1 MGEGGGT
8 HTPTAA
14 LEATVN
20 SLNLSKQHPPP
31 PPYMRNKNGRCQ
43 KSSLNLK
50 GIGGKWTRV
59 WWKVPALEKKKRGE
73 EKQRKLER
81 GHGEMLTH

>member
-8 HTPTAA
+8 QTPTAA
-14 LEATVN
+14 LEATIN
-20 SLNLSKQHPPP
+20 SLNLSKQHRLHPFTPALSTK
-31 PPYMRNKNGRCQ
+31 NKNGRCQ

-50 GIGGKWTRV
+50 GIGGKWTCSG
-59 WWKVPALEKKKRGE
+59 KEKKRGE